1 MASAID
7 TILFASNYP
16 LFVSFLVRIRSL
28 LVHKNNFS
36 RSGVIY
42 KAKINLDRMDTKVK
56 FVNFSNEYN
65 FNSFFFSFF
74 DRRSEEV
81 ECFSPRFENNLKT
94 LTVYKTGYS
103 ARSERLGYSRGRSL
117 YSYENQALN

>member
-81 ECFSPRFENNLKT
+81 ECSSLPVSKT
-94 LTVYKTGYS
+94 I
-103 ARSERLGYSRGRSL
+103 
-117 YSYENQALN
+117 

>member
-7 TILFASNYP
+7 TIVFASNYP

-42 KAKINLDRMDTKVK
+42 KAKVNLDRMDTLK
-56 FVNFSNEYN
+56 FVNFSNKYN
-65 FNSFFFSFF
+65 FNSFFLFL
-74 DRRSEEV
+74 RST
-81 ECFSPRFENNLKT
+81 F
-94 LTVYKTGYS
+94 
-103 ARSERLGYSRGRSL
+103 RGG
-117 YSYENQALN
+117 

>member
-7 TILFASNYP
+7 TIVFASNYP

-42 KAKINLDRMDTKVK
+42 KAKINLDTLKVK

-65 FNSFFFSFF
+65 FNSFFLFL
-74 DRRSEEV
+74 RST
-81 ECFSPRFENNLKT
+81 F
-94 LTVYKTGYS
+94 
-103 ARSERLGYSRGRSL
+103 RGG
-117 YSYENQALN
+117 

>member
-7 TILFASNYP
+7 TIVFASNYP

-42 KAKINLDRMDTKVK
+42 KAKINLDRMDTLK

-81 ECFSPRFENNLKT
+81 ECSSKT
-94 LTVYKTGYS
+94 I
-103 ARSERLGYSRGRSL
+103 
-117 YSYENQALN
+117 